1 MLLQLYHIGKKT
13 RVERPVKE
21 TCFFLLPVDEKK
33 KKERRGNIT
42 VLCHLQ
48 ATRNIICAQGA
59 RQLT

>member
-33 KKERRGNIT
+33 KNRGEGI
-42 VLCHLQ
+42 
-48 ATRNIICAQGA
+48 
-59 RQLT
+59 

>member
-33 KKERRGNIT
+33 KKRGEGI
-42 VLCHLQ
+42 
-48 ATRNIICAQGA
+48 
-59 RQLT
+59 